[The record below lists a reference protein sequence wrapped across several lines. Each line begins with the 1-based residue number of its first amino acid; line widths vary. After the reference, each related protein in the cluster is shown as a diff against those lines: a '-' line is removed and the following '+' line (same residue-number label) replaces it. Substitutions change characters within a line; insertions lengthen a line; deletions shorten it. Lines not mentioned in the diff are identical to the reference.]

1 MAKSAVREVVCIHI
15 GQAGV
20 QIGNACWELFGL
32 EHGIRPDGL
41 YYDGY
46 QPDDNSFLTFYNE
59 TGHGKFVPR
68 SIIVDLEPTVI
79 ESARKLQYMLST
91 QFIYFSSRIF
101 SFTKKIS
108 SVFSAYFVISYFSS
122 LRKDEIRTGY
132 YRQLFHPEQLISG
145 KEDAANNYA
154 RGFYTVGEQMIELT
168 MDRIRK
174 VMDTCSMPQ
183 GFLIFH
189 SLGGGTGS
197 GFASL
202 LISRL
207 SEDYRKRTKI
217 ELVVYPAPRLASA
230 VVEPY
235 NSVLTTHTCIEL
247 SEVVFL
253 MDNEAVWEI
262 CRRNL
267 DIRRPSFTN
276 INRILAQVISS
287 LTAAL
292 RFDGQ
297 LNGDLTEFQTN
308 LVPYPRIHF
317 PLITFAPIV
326 AAEKAYHEQ
335 NSVDQIT
342 KACFEPAN
350 SFVKV
355 DPRNGKYMSVCL
367 LYRGDVDPS
376 SVNNATSAI
385 KSSRSI
391 QFVDWCPTGFKV
403 DINSQ
408 PTAAVPG
415 GDLARVMRTCCMLAN
430 STAIVEAFVRID
442 RKFDLMFKKHAFVHW
457 YVGEGLEEETFVTAR
472 QDLAA
477 LEQDYEEVGYD
488 TKG

>member
-1 MAKSAVREVVCIHI
+1 MSKSAVREVVCIHI

-68 SIIVDLEPTVI
+68 SIIVDLEPTVV
-79 ESARKLQYMLST
+79 AD
-91 QFIYFSSRIF
+91 FG
-101 SFTKKIS
+101 
-108 SVFSAYFVISYFSS
+108 ISYFLS
-122 LRKDEIRTGY
+122 LHKDEIRTGY

-317 PLITFAPIV
+317 PLVTFAPIV

-430 STAIVEAFVRID
+430 STAIVEAFIRID
-442 RKFDLMFKKHAFVHW
+442 HKFDLMFKKHAFVHW

-472 QDLAA
+472 QDLSA